1 MPGIDFSP
9 VRNWLAYW
17 HPMQLSVTRRCLL
30 CDISQDALECQC
42 LPEKQFKGWIK
53 VVSHSCPCIR
63 PCALILGG
71 GVILMEEIQHQL
83 IGSLSHHYLPGFLHP
98 KWCRIPAINS
108 GFLGTLRFC
117 DTMFFGRLRGI
128 ICPNASNCIKQRC
141 FPTIII
147 WCCDWI
153 SKNNQ

>member
-83 IGSLSHHYLPGFLHP
+83 IGSLSHHYLQGFYIPSGAGFQPSTAVSWVPLDSVTPVFWEAQGHYLPERLELHQ
-98 KWCRIPAINS
+98 AEVLSDNHHMV
-108 GFLGTLRFC
+108 LR
-117 DTMFFGRLRGI
+117 L
-128 ICPNASNCIKQRC
+128 N
-141 FPTIII
+141 
-147 WCCDWI
+147 
-153 SKNNQ
+153 